1 MTMSIMI
8 QSIYKKNGKVSFE
21 NYDPKTLKLF

>member
-1 MTMSIMI
+1 MSIMI
-8 QSIYKKNGKVSFE
+8 QSIYKKKNGKVSFE